1 MKRVLKTLCTF
12 VAAICAGYAAHAQ
25 TTLDECIGWAY
36 DNYPQ
41 IKEMSLIE
49 MTKGI
54 DLKNAAYAWLPHL
67 NISGKATW
75 QSEVVEMPM
84 DIPGMDINIPHDQ
97 YGLTAEFTQQIWDG
111 GASRSQKELAEA
123 GAEVKKTQ
131 LETNLW
137 SIRSRVQNVF
147 LGIILIDKQLEL
159 NRLLRESLE
168 RSSEEVKSRM
178 EAGVA
183 LPSDLDQVSVNIL
196 SCLQQRASLDADRK
210 SYVKILGLLT
220 GRDMTDVEL
229 AVPQDAVN
237 YVDDGARD
245 FETRPEMAF
254 YAAQLKQNEFQRRQL
269 NTLISPKLN
278 LSLQGG
284 YGRPGMNMLSGDFSG
299 YFVAWLKLQWNIGA
313 LYTRGLDKRRVNADA
328 QKIDLTRKSFILN
341 SSVEAEQKNNAILKA
356 RDVLEKD
363 SEIIG
368 LRQRIRASGENQ
380 YREGTIKM
388 NDYLSMLDEEYKAK
402 ANESMHEVQLM
413 MAVYDMKNTIGKYY
427 CPLKLFDSTKN

>member
-1 MKRVLKTLCTF
+1 MKRVLKTLCTS

-111 GASRSQKELAEA
+111 GSSRSQKELAEA

-178 EAGVA
+178 AAGVA

-269 NTLISPKLN
+269 NTVISPKLN

-299 YFVAWLKLQWNIGA
+299 YFVAGLKLQWNIGA
-313 LYTRGLDKRRVNADA
+313 LYTRGLDKRKVNADA

-413 MAVYDMKNTIGKYY
+413 MAVYDMKNTIGK
-427 CPLKLFDSTKN
+427 

>member
-1 MKRVLKTLCTF
+1 MKRVLKTLCTS

-75 QSEVVEMPM
+75 QSEVVEMPV

-111 GASRSQKELAEA
+111 GTSRSQKELAEA

-299 YFVAWLKLQWNIGA
+299 YFVAGLKLQWNIGA
-313 LYTRGLDKRRVNADA
+313 LYTRGLDKRKVNADA

-413 MAVYDMKNTIGKYY
+413 MAVYDMKNTIGK
-427 CPLKLFDSTKN
+427 

>member
-1 MKRVLKTLCTF
+1 M
-12 VAAICAGYAAHAQ
+12 AAICAGYAAHAQ

-54 DLKNAAYAWLPHL
+54 DLKNAAYTWLPHL

-111 GASRSQKELAEA
+111 GTSRSQKELAEA

-178 EAGVA
+178 ETGVA

-299 YFVAWLKLQWNIGA
+299 YFVAGLKLQWNIGA

-413 MAVYDMKNTIGKYY
+413 MAVYDMKNTIGK
-427 CPLKLFDSTKN
+427 

>member
-1 MKRVLKTLCTF
+1 MKRVLKNVF
-12 VAAICAGYAAHAQ
+12 VSLAAICAGYAAHAQ

-111 GASRSQKELAEA
+111 GVSRSQKELAEA

-137 SIRSRVQNVF
+137 SIRSQVQNVF

-178 EAGVA
+178 AAGVA

-245 FETRPEMAF
+245 FGTRPEMAF

-299 YFVAWLKLQWNIGA
+299 YFVAGLKLQWNIGA
-313 LYTRGLDKRRVNADA
+313 LYTRGLDKRKVNADA

-413 MAVYDMKNTIGKYY
+413 MAVYDMKNTIGK
-427 CPLKLFDSTKN
+427 

>member
-1 MKRVLKTLCTF
+1 MTKQLNMKRVLKTLCTS

-111 GASRSQKELAEA
+111 GTSRSQKELAEA

-299 YFVAWLKLQWNIGA
+299 YFVAGLKLQWNIGA

-413 MAVYDMKNTIGKYY
+413 MAVYDMKNTIGK
-427 CPLKLFDSTKN
+427 

>member
-1 MKRVLKTLCTF
+1 M
-12 VAAICAGYAAHAQ
+12 AAICAGYAAHAQ

-111 GASRSQKELAEA
+111 GTSRSQKELAEA

-220 GRDMTDVEL
+220 GRDMIDVEL

-254 YAAQLKQNEFQRRQL
+254 YAAQLKQNEYQRRQL

-299 YFVAWLKLQWNIGA
+299 YFVAGLKLQWNIGA
-313 LYTRGLDKRRVNADA
+313 LYTRGLDKRKVNADA

-363 SEIIG
+363 SEIIA

-413 MAVYDMKNTIGKYY
+413 MAVYDMKNTIGK
-427 CPLKLFDSTKN
+427 

>member
-1 MKRVLKTLCTF
+1 M
-12 VAAICAGYAAHAQ
+12 AAICAGYAAHAQ

-111 GASRSQKELAEA
+111 GTSRSQKELAEA

-159 NRLLRESLE
+159 NRFLRESLE

-178 EAGVA
+178 DAGVA

-299 YFVAWLKLQWNIGA
+299 YFVAGLKLQWNIGA

-388 NDYLSMLDEEYKAK
+388 NDYLSMLDEEYKAR

-413 MAVYDMKNTIGKYY
+413 MAVYDMKNTIGK
-427 CPLKLFDSTKN
+427 

>member
-1 MKRVLKTLCTF
+1 MKRELKTLCTS

-97 YGLTAEFTQQIWDG
+97 YGLTAEFTQQLWDG
-111 GASRSQKELAEA
+111 GTSRSQKELAEA

-137 SIRSRVQNVF
+137 SIRSRVRNVF

-229 AVPQDAVN
+229 AVPQDAVS

-284 YGRPGMNMLSGDFSG
+284 FGRPGMNMLSGDFSG
-299 YFVAWLKLQWNIGA
+299 YFVAGLKLQWNIGA
-313 LYTRGLDKRRVNADA
+313 LYTRGLDKRKVNVDA

-413 MAVYDMKNTIGKYY
+413 MAVYDMKNTIGK
-427 CPLKLFDSTKN
+427 

>member
-1 MKRVLKTLCTF
+1 MTKQLNMKRVLKTLCTF

-111 GASRSQKELAEA
+111 GTSRSQKELAEA

-245 FETRPEMAF
+245 FGTRPEMAF

-299 YFVAWLKLQWNIGA
+299 YFVAGLKLQWNIGA

-413 MAVYDMKNTIGKYY
+413 MAVYDMKNTIGK
-427 CPLKLFDSTKN
+427 

>member
-1 MKRVLKTLCTF
+1 MKRVLKTLCTS

-111 GASRSQKELAEA
+111 GTSRSQKELAEA

-147 LGIILIDKQLEL
+147 LGIVLIDKQLEL

-299 YFVAWLKLQWNIGA
+299 YFVAGLKLQWNIGA
-313 LYTRGLDKRRVNADA
+313 LYTRGLDKRKVNADA

-413 MAVYDMKNTIGKYY
+413 MAVYDMKNTIGK
-427 CPLKLFDSTKN
+427 

>member
-1 MKRVLKTLCTF
+1 M
-12 VAAICAGYAAHAQ
+12 AAICAGYAAHAQ

-75 QSEVVEMPM
+75 QSEVVEMQM

-111 GASRSQKELAEA
+111 GSSRSQKELAEA
-123 GAEVKKTQ
+123 GAEVKRTR

-299 YFVAWLKLQWNIGA
+299 YFVAGLKLQWNIGA
-313 LYTRGLDKRRVNADA
+313 LYTRGLDKRKVNADA
-328 QKIDLTRKSFILN
+328 RKIDLTRKSFILN

-413 MAVYDMKNTIGKYY
+413 MAVYDMKNTIGK
-427 CPLKLFDSTKN
+427 

>member
-1 MKRVLKTLCTF
+1 MTKQLNMKRVLKTLCTSM
-12 VAAICAGYAAHAQ
+12 AAICAGYAAHAQ

-111 GASRSQKELAEA
+111 GTSRSQKELAEA

-131 LETNLW
+131 LETTLW

-168 RSSEEVKSRM
+168 RSSVEVKSRM
-178 EAGVA
+178 AAGVA

-299 YFVAWLKLQWNIGA
+299 YFVAGLKLQWNIGA
-313 LYTRGLDKRRVNADA
+313 LYTRGLDKRKVNADA

-413 MAVYDMKNTIGKYY
+413 MAVYDMKNTIGK
-427 CPLKLFDSTKN
+427 

>member
-1 MKRVLKTLCTF
+1 MTKQLNMKRVLKNVL
-12 VAAICAGYAAHAQ
+12 VPLAAICAGYAAHAQ

-97 YGLTAEFTQQIWDG
+97 YGLTAELAQQIWDG
-111 GASRSQKELAEA
+111 GTSRRQKELIEA

-178 EAGVA
+178 AAGVA

-237 YVDDGARD
+237 YEDDGARD

-299 YFVAWLKLQWNIGA
+299 YFVAGLKLQWNIGA
-313 LYTRGLDKRRVNADA
+313 LYTRGLDKRKVNADA

-413 MAVYDMKNTIGKYY
+413 MAVYDMKNTIGK
-427 CPLKLFDSTKN
+427 

>member
-1 MKRVLKTLCTF
+1 M
-12 VAAICAGYAAHAQ
+12 AAICAGYAAHAQ

-54 DLKNAAYAWLPHL
+54 ELKNAAYAWLPHL

-111 GASRSQKELAEA
+111 GTSRSQKELAEA
-123 GAEVKKTQ
+123 GAEVKKTR

-159 NRLLRESLE
+159 NRLLWESLE

-299 YFVAWLKLQWNIGA
+299 YFVAGLKLQWNIGA
-313 LYTRGLDKRRVNADA
+313 LYTRGLDKRKVNADA

-341 SSVEAEQKNNAILKA
+341 SSVEAEKKNNAILKA

-413 MAVYDMKNTIGKYY
+413 MAVYDMKNTIGK
-427 CPLKLFDSTKN
+427 

>member
-1 MKRVLKTLCTF
+1 MKRVLKNVL
-12 VAAICAGYAAHAQ
+12 VSLAAICAGYAAHAQ

-111 GASRSQKELAEA
+111 GTSRSQKELAEA

-159 NRLLRESLE
+159 NRLLRENLE

-178 EAGVA
+178 AAGVA
-183 LPSDLDQVSVNIL
+183 LPSDLDQVNVNIL

-299 YFVAWLKLQWNIGA
+299 YFVAGLKLQWNIGA
-313 LYTRGLDKRRVNADA
+313 LYTRGLDKRKVNADA

-341 SSVEAEQKNNAILKA
+341 NSVEAEQKNNAILKA

-368 LRQRIRASGENQ
+368 LRQRIRASGEKQ
-380 YREGTIKM
+380 YREGIIKM
-388 NDYLSMLDEEYKAK
+388 NDYLSMLDEEYKAR

-413 MAVYDMKNTIGKYY
+413 MAVYDMKNTIGK
-427 CPLKLFDSTKN
+427 

>member
-1 MKRVLKTLCTF
+1 MKRVLKTLCTS

-111 GASRSQKELAEA
+111 GTSRSQKELAEA
-123 GAEVKKTQ
+123 GAEVMKTQ

-299 YFVAWLKLQWNIGA
+299 YFVAGLKLQWNIGA
-313 LYTRGLDKRRVNADA
+313 LYTRGLDKRKVNADA

-413 MAVYDMKNTIGKYY
+413 MAVYDMKNTIGK
-427 CPLKLFDSTKN
+427 

>member
-1 MKRVLKTLCTF
+1 M
-12 VAAICAGYAAHAQ
+12 AAICAGYAAHAQ

-111 GASRSQKELAEA
+111 GTSRSQKELAEA
-123 GAEVKKTQ
+123 GAEVKKTR

-254 YAAQLKQNEFQRRQL
+254 YTAQLKQNEFQRRQL

-299 YFVAWLKLQWNIGA
+299 YFVAGLKLQWNIGA
-313 LYTRGLDKRRVNADA
+313 LYTRGLDKRKVNADA

-363 SEIIG
+363 SEIIA

-413 MAVYDMKNTIGKYY
+413 MAVYDMKNTIGK
-427 CPLKLFDSTKN
+427 

>member
-1 MKRVLKTLCTF
+1 MKRVLKNVL
-12 VAAICAGYAAHAQ
+12 VSLAAICAGYAAHAQ

-111 GASRSQKELAEA
+111 GTSRSQKELAEA

-178 EAGVA
+178 AAGVA

-245 FETRPEMAF
+245 FGTRPEMAF

-299 YFVAWLKLQWNIGA
+299 YFVAGLKLQWNIGA
-313 LYTRGLDKRRVNADA
+313 LYTRGLDKRKVNADA

-388 NDYLSMLDEEYKAK
+388 NDYLSMLDEEYKAR

-413 MAVYDMKNTIGKYY
+413 MAVYDMKNTIGK
-427 CPLKLFDSTKN
+427 

>member
-1 MKRVLKTLCTF
+1 MKRVLKTLCTSM
-12 VAAICAGYAAHAQ
+12 AAICVGYAAHAQ

-111 GASRSQKELAEA
+111 GTSRSQKELAEA

-183 LPSDLDQVSVNIL
+183 LPSDLDQVRVNIL
-196 SCLQQRASLDADRK
+196 SCLQQRASLDAARK
-210 SYVKILGLLT
+210 SYVKILGLFT

-299 YFVAWLKLQWNIGA
+299 YFVAGLKLQWNIGA
-313 LYTRGLDKRRVNADA
+313 LYTRGLDKRKVNADA

-402 ANESMHEVQLM
+402 ANESMHEIQLM
-413 MAVYDMKNTIGKYY
+413 MAVYDMKNTIGK
-427 CPLKLFDSTKN
+427 

>member
-1 MKRVLKTLCTF
+1 M
-12 VAAICAGYAAHAQ
+12 AAICAGYAAHAQ

-111 GASRSQKELAEA
+111 GTSRSQKELAEA

-131 LETNLW
+131 LEANLW

-299 YFVAWLKLQWNIGA
+299 YFVAGLKLQWNIGA
-313 LYTRGLDKRRVNADA
+313 LYTRGLDKRKVNADA
-328 QKIDLTRKSFILN
+328 QKIDLTRKSFIFN

-413 MAVYDMKNTIGKYY
+413 MAVYDMKNTIGK
-427 CPLKLFDSTKN
+427 

>member
-1 MKRVLKTLCTF
+1 MKRVLKNVF
-12 VAAICAGYAAHAQ
+12 VPLAAICIGYAAHAQ

-111 GASRSQKELAEA
+111 GTSRSQKELAEA

-178 EAGVA
+178 AAGVA

-299 YFVAWLKLQWNIGA
+299 YFVAGLKLQWNIGA
-313 LYTRGLDKRRVNADA
+313 LYTRGLDKRKVNADA

-363 SEIIG
+363 SEIIA

-388 NDYLSMLDEEYKAK
+388 NDYLSMLDEEYKAR

-413 MAVYDMKNTIGKYY
+413 MAVYDMKNTIGK
-427 CPLKLFDSTKN
+427 

>member
-1 MKRVLKTLCTF
+1 MKRVLKTLCTS

-111 GASRSQKELAEA
+111 GTSRSQKELAEA

-299 YFVAWLKLQWNIGA
+299 YFVAGLKLQWNIGA
-313 LYTRGLDKRRVNADA
+313 LYTRGLDKRKVNADA
-328 QKIDLTRKSFILN
+328 QKIDLMRKSFILN

-413 MAVYDMKNTIGKYY
+413 MAVYDMKNTIGK
-427 CPLKLFDSTKN
+427 

>member
-1 MKRVLKTLCTF
+1 MKRVLKNVF
-12 VAAICAGYAAHAQ
+12 VPLAAICAGYAAHAQ

-111 GASRSQKELAEA
+111 GTSRSQKELAEA

-178 EAGVA
+178 AAGVA
-183 LPSDLDQVSVNIL
+183 LPSDMDQVSVNIL

-237 YVDDGARD
+237 YVDDGARN

-299 YFVAWLKLQWNIGA
+299 YFVAGLKLQWNIGA
-313 LYTRGLDKRRVNADA
+313 LYTRGLDKRKVNADA

-388 NDYLSMLDEEYKAK
+388 NDYLSMLDEEYKAR

-413 MAVYDMKNTIGKYY
+413 MAVYDMKNTIGK
-427 CPLKLFDSTKN
+427 

>member
-1 MKRVLKTLCTF
+1 M
-12 VAAICAGYAAHAQ
+12 AAICAGYAAHAQ

-54 DLKNAAYAWLPHL
+54 DLKNAAYTWLPHL

-84 DIPGMDINIPHDQ
+84 DIPEMDINIPHDQ

-111 GASRSQKELAEA
+111 GTSRSQKELAEA

-210 SYVKILGLLT
+210 SYVKILGLLS

-299 YFVAWLKLQWNIGA
+299 YFVAGLKLQWNIGA
-313 LYTRGLDKRRVNADA
+313 LYTRGLDKRKVNADA

-413 MAVYDMKNTIGKYY
+413 MAVYDMKNTIGK
-427 CPLKLFDSTKN
+427 

>member
-1 MKRVLKTLCTF
+1 MKRVLKTLCTSM
-12 VAAICAGYAAHAQ
+12 AAICAGYAAHAQ

-111 GASRSQKELAEA
+111 GTSRSQKELAEA

-210 SYVKILGLLT
+210 SYVRILGLLT

-245 FETRPEMAF
+245 FETRPEKAF
-254 YAAQLKQNEFQRRQL
+254 YMAQLKQNEFQRRQL

-299 YFVAWLKLQWNIGA
+299 YFVAGLKLQWNIGA
-313 LYTRGLDKRRVNADA
+313 LYTRGLDKRKVNADA

-413 MAVYDMKNTIGKYY
+413 MAVYDMKNTIGK
-427 CPLKLFDSTKN
+427 

>member
-1 MKRVLKTLCTF
+1 MKRVLKTLCTS

-97 YGLTAEFTQQIWDG
+97 YGLTAEFTQQLWDG
-111 GASRSQKELAEA
+111 GTSRSQKELAEA

-196 SCLQQRASLDADRK
+196 SCLQQRALLDADRK

-245 FETRPEMAF
+245 FQTRPEMAF

-299 YFVAWLKLQWNIGA
+299 YFVAGLKLQWNIGA

-413 MAVYDMKNTIGKYY
+413 MAVYDMKNTIGK
-427 CPLKLFDSTKN
+427 

>member
-1 MKRVLKTLCTF
+1 MKRVLKNVF
-12 VAAICAGYAAHAQ
+12 VPLAAICAGYAAHAQ

-111 GASRSQKELAEA
+111 GTSRSQKELAEA

-178 EAGVA
+178 AAGVA

-229 AVPQDAVN
+229 AVPQDVVN

-254 YAAQLKQNEFQRRQL
+254 YAAQLKQNDFRRRQL

-299 YFVAWLKLQWNIGA
+299 YFVAGLKLQWNIGA
-313 LYTRGLDKRRVNADA
+313 LYTRGLDKSKVNADA

-413 MAVYDMKNTIGKYY
+413 MAVYDMKNTIGK
-427 CPLKLFDSTKN
+427 

>member
-1 MKRVLKTLCTF
+1 M
-12 VAAICAGYAAHAQ
+12 AAICAGYAAHAQ
-25 TTLDECIGWAY
+25 TTLDECIVWAY

-41 IKEMSLIE
+41 VKEMSLIE

-111 GASRSQKELAEA
+111 GTSRSQKELAEA

-299 YFVAWLKLQWNIGA
+299 YFVAGLKLQWNIGA

-413 MAVYDMKNTIGKYY
+413 MAVYDMKNTIGK
-427 CPLKLFDSTKN
+427 

>member
-1 MKRVLKTLCTF
+1 MKRVLKTLCTS

-111 GASRSQKELAEA
+111 GTSRRQKELAEA

-299 YFVAWLKLQWNIGA
+299 YFVVGLKLQWNIGA
-313 LYTRGLDKRRVNADA
+313 LYTRGLDKRKVNADA
-328 QKIDLTRKSFILN
+328 QKIDLMRKSFILN

-413 MAVYDMKNTIGKYY
+413 MAVYDMKNTIGK
-427 CPLKLFDSTKN
+427 

>member
-1 MKRVLKTLCTF
+1 MKRVLKNVYVSL
-12 VAAICAGYAAHAQ
+12 VAICVGYAAHAQ
-25 TTLDECIGWAY
+25 TTLDECIVWAY

-111 GASRSQKELAEA
+111 GSSRSQKELAEA

-220 GRDMTDVEL
+220 GRDLTDVEL

-299 YFVAWLKLQWNIGA
+299 YFVAGLKLQWNIGA
-313 LYTRGLDKRRVNADA
+313 LYTRGLDKRKVNADA

-413 MAVYDMKNTIGKYY
+413 MAVYDMKNTIGK
-427 CPLKLFDSTKN
+427 

>member
-1 MKRVLKTLCTF
+1 MKRVLKTLCTSM
-12 VAAICAGYAAHAQ
+12 AAICAGYAAHAQ

-111 GASRSQKELAEA
+111 GTSRSQKELAEA

-183 LPSDLDQVSVNIL
+183 LPSDLDQVRVNIL
-196 SCLQQRASLDADRK
+196 SCLQQRALLDADRK

-254 YAAQLKQNEFQRRQL
+254 YTAQLKQNEFQRRQL

-299 YFVAWLKLQWNIGA
+299 YFVAGLKLQWNIGA
-313 LYTRGLDKRRVNADA
+313 LYTRGLDKRKVNADA

-413 MAVYDMKNTIGKYY
+413 MAVYDMKNTIGK
-427 CPLKLFDSTKN
+427 

>member
-1 MKRVLKTLCTF
+1 MTKQLNMKRVLKTLCTS

-25 TTLDECIGWAY
+25 TTLDECIVWAY

-111 GASRSQKELAEA
+111 GTSRSQKELAEA

-254 YAAQLKQNEFQRRQL
+254 YAAQLKQNEYQRRQL

-299 YFVAWLKLQWNIGA
+299 YFVAGLKLQWNIGA

-380 YREGTIKM
+380 YREGTIQM

-413 MAVYDMKNTIGKYY
+413 MAVYDMKNTIGK
-427 CPLKLFDSTKN
+427 